1 MTTRLAPIFAN
12 ERTAAQ
18 LLDMRPSE
26 FLALVEAGHLPRAKD
41 IAGFKRWD
49 VRELH
54 RIISGDCIDGMR
66 NVEW

>member
-1 MTTRLAPIFAN
+1 MTARTAPIFAN

-26 FLALVEAGHLPRAKD
+26 FLALVERGHLPPAKD

-49 VRELH
+49 VQELR
-54 RIISGDCIDGMR
+54 RIISGDGIDGMGS
-66 NVEW
+66 VDW